1 MLNVLSVFTRTLS
14 MADCVDMPSIAENA
28 AKHVMEHA
36 LLNDESE
43 YSRYKG
49 RRISWNIDLE
59 GQIVCPSDI
68 VVVQRKSGF
77 SCNWII
83 RYLFELV
90 LQPLTHIVIWN
101 IQITC
106 LRTYISTWLIQ
117 LHFSP
122 VSWLVVT
129 ELTLQVMTKCG
140 VVKSNS

>member
-1 MLNVLSVFTRTLS
+1 

-43 YSRYKG
+43 YKG

-106 LRTYISTWLIQ
+106 LRTIYKHMTDTTSFFPQWAGLLWL
-117 LHFSP
+117 S
-122 VSWLVVT
+122 
-129 ELTLQVMTKCG
+129 
-140 VVKSNS
+140 